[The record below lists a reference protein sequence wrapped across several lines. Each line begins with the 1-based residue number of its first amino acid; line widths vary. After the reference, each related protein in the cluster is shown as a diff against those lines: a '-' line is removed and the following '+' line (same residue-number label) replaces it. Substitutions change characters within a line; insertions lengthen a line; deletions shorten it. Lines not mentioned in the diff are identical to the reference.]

1 MKETEEEIDLTDITR
16 NDSPPTLIS
25 ITKARREISRQLQT
39 RVCADPQTQD
49 HGHAYIVWSNSK
61 WLKEQQVTLQIIP
74 PTNPEEYGGTTH
86 NAHEIHKA
94 KLLAWKRYKLA
105 QAATKKMIMHAFKD
119 YHFLELQDD
128 NGDIVGYTAMELFDH
143 LMDQCFKLEDVADQV
158 AALHK
163 ILEQEYGPTEAPQVY
178 YKLVQDACNTLE
190 ALC

>member
-1 MKETEEEIDLTDITR
+1 
-16 NDSPPTLIS
+16 
-25 ITKARREISRQLQT
+25 
-39 RVCADPQTQD
+39 
-49 HGHAYIVWSNSK
+49 
-61 WLKEQQVTLQIIP
+61 
-74 PTNPEEYGGTTH
+74 
-86 NAHEIHKA
+86 
-94 KLLAWKRYKLA
+94 
-105 QAATKKMIMHAFKD
+105 MIMHAFKD

-190 ALC
+190 ALNETIDEQTLIRHGLNQINQLEGNTGGSKAGGGKGCGRNGGLASPKTTVMAQEHADDGPTTNTVGHVGLI